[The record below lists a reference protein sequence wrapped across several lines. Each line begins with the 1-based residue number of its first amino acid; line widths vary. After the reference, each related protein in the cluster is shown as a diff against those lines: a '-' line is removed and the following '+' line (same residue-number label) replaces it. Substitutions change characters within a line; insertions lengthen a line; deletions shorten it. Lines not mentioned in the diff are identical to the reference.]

1 MQAQRRG
8 RVRLHQGHTS
18 IMAGRGEGRT
28 GCRPDSK
35 LDKEG
40 TEDTE
45 TGWVR
50 GLAVPVEGRAVRG
63 VNEVMV

>member
-1 MQAQRRG
+1 
-8 RVRLHQGHTS
+8 
-18 IMAGRGEGRT
+18 MAGRGEARRT